1 MDGSGSIISVQIGL
15 LVTLVAA
22 PSARGGFAC
31 LSNPCLH
38 GVCMDDLN
46 STYFCYCIDG
56 YTGLQCQTNW
66 NDCWS
71 APCQNGGMCV
81 DGIAGFNC
89 TCPTGYVGDL
99 CEEDF
104 NECESNPCWNN
115 GTCVDGP
122 NGYFCQCLPGYL
134 GVHCEVDEAVCNITG
149 ESRCHNG
156 GACVE
161 GPGDRFSCRCQQGW
175 EGFLCDVET
184 NECMSSPC
192 QNGAV
197 CIDMHATHE
206 CACPFGFAG
215 QNCEEIVRMC
225 SKNPCKNGALCLLE
239 DNLPVCYCVPDF
251 HGDLC
256 QLQYDECLLGP
267 KCSNGGTCIDGVDQ
281 FTCSCPPN
289 LTGTFCE
296 CLMLPN
302 NQLDCTYVLPMTTT
316 TYYFVNETTFTSTEF
331 FPTTSAETT
340 TMELE
345 ASSTTTEQFTDSTLI
360 SSETTEEATTLETT
374 TFEAETS
381 SIPSTVTAQYS
392 SSPASTGDE
401 TSPYSTQLTTIDYSR
416 GPTSSSVETTTDEVL
431 NLGSTETT
439 IAETGEASRAFPEEI
454 ITSTTLFFTEQP
466 STEHQGSTETTPS
479 DYSESTQ
486 ATTLIDGATTMG
498 FTESA
503 TTSSSID
510 CSLADESC
518 ENGGTCIFASGKHQC
533 VCPFDAE
540 GPLCATK
547 LGIKNAAFN
556 GNSFLTHRLSDGQN
570 ISVELEA
577 KTLFSTGLI
586 FDVHMDQAFMALY
599 VENGFLM
606 FKFSCGYQTMLLS
619 ELKVP
624 INNGFWINHCY
635 AQIKLNGTLT
645 MTGNQMAHLNKYSK
659 TVVRMHLGGIPNEI
673 LHNGLPM
680 QGFVGCMSHLMENR
694 FTFKKTQ
701 RMVSGS
707 RNVPL
712 WDVWRIHVKT
722 ELLALRTKKT
732 GNAIAEMG
740 QTCDISICNNNPCLF
755 GGTCV
760 PFSNSGYIC
769 LCPYGKHG
777 HFCEN
782 DLQIS
787 EPYFSSTV
795 KGLSSYV
802 AYQLPEGV
810 SQRMEIKFRF
820 TPTTADQ
827 ISLLLFIGQDGQ
839 HDAYSDHLAVSFV
852 QGYILLT
859 WNMGSGPR
867 RIFTTKPVETGSR
880 DYLVQVGY
888 NERQAWLFV
897 ENMGNVSGRSP
908 GPSTQLNTT
917 PLLYFG
923 GHDALN
929 FSTLPHDLPL
939 HSGFSGCI
947 FDVEVKIGSIV
958 LPLQGGALGR
968 AVGQCGTTECYER
981 SCQNNGACLH
991 HGSTFMCLCQDKWH
1005 GPLCSS
1011 RANSCD
1017 SNVTKC
1023 SHPSQ
1028 CVPLLIGYECDCPL
1042 GLVGRYCEKAENI
1055 SDVSFTGTRSFLATH
1070 PLDLD
1075 STKFNIEMEIRALH
1089 DNGLVLFM
1097 GRKEASFICL
1107 SMQNGLL
1114 ELKLRSAK
1122 LQSNNK
1128 VLVSVRSSKLLLKG
1142 TWHRVQFGVFGR
1154 KVYLYVDHVI
1164 NMGILEHDF
1173 FFPVPFAG
1181 CMRHISIDETKLP
1194 LVPKNVKDARNVIDC
1209 DGTPC
1214 GGETCLNG
1222 GTCWL
1227 DSLSSPHCS
1236 CLEPYY
1242 GDKCQYFPKCTNH
1255 SCANGKCQNSMC
1267 SCQVGFEGGFCE
1279 TEIEVKTPSFV
1290 GKSYLAVRK
1299 LGDKKRDIRLMEI
1312 RKLYLKFASAS
1323 NHGLLL
1329 WTKKDKN
1336 YLGLGLEKGF
1346 LKLVYSMKDVRDSVV
1361 KLAPYNRVA
1370 DGLWHILDLSFAPFS
1385 LTIDGK
1391 RARLFENQQSAISNA
1406 SLSSD
1411 GLFFIGGLPSYMD
1424 ITKDTAG
1431 LFRQSFQ
1438 GCIEAFGTNNE
1449 PVIKDFT
1456 PFEGA
1461 NISNC
1466 HIF

>member
-1 MDGSGSIISVQIGL
+1 
-15 LVTLVAA
+15 
-22 PSARGGFAC
+22 
-31 LSNPCLH
+31 
-38 GVCMDDLN
+38 
-46 STYFCYCIDG
+46 
-56 YTGLQCQTNW
+56 
-66 NDCWS
+66 
-71 APCQNGGMCV
+71 
-81 DGIAGFNC
+81 
-89 TCPTGYVGDL
+89 
-99 CEEDF
+99 
-104 NECESNPCWNN
+104 
-115 GTCVDGP
+115 
-122 NGYFCQCLPGYL
+122 
-134 GVHCEVDEAVCNITG
+134 
-149 ESRCHNG
+149 
-156 GACVE
+156 
-161 GPGDRFSCRCQQGW
+161 
-175 EGFLCDVET
+175 
-184 NECMSSPC
+184 
-192 QNGAV
+192 
-197 CIDMHATHE
+197 
-206 CACPFGFAG
+206 
-215 QNCEEIVRMC
+215 MC

-302 NQLDCTYVLPMTTT
+302 NQLDCAYVLPMTTT

-381 SIPSTVTAQYS
+381 SIPTTVTAQYS

-416 GPTSSSVETTTDEVL
+416 APTSSSVETTTDDVL

-533 VCPFDAE
+533 MCPFDAE

-624 INNGFWINHCY
+624 INNGFWINVKAWSRFFSGYPITSMAILIPETASLYVLCAVPLLTEVPTHSRLGAGWLAFVFPWPFFDFHLSVPESLLPPFGTLPAAEPDGSSEEAPPVFGGDAMGMSISFTRAARESLEFAKDLQHCY

-645 MTGNQMAHLNKYSK
+645 MTGNQMAQLNKYSK

-694 FTFKKTQ
+694 FKFKKTQ

-859 WNMGSGPR
+859 WNMGS
-867 RIFTTKPVETGSR
+867 
-880 DYLVQVGY
+880 
-888 NERQAWLFV
+888 
-897 ENMGNVSGRSP
+897 
-908 GPSTQLNTT
+908 
-917 PLLYFG
+917 
-923 GHDALN
+923 
-929 FSTLPHDLPL
+929 
-939 HSGFSGCI
+939 
-947 FDVEVKIGSIV
+947 
-958 LPLQGGALGR
+958 
-968 AVGQCGTTECYER
+968 
-981 SCQNNGACLH
+981 
-991 HGSTFMCLCQDKWH
+991 
-1005 GPLCSS
+1005 
-1011 RANSCD
+1011 
-1017 SNVTKC
+1017 
-1023 SHPSQ
+1023 
-1028 CVPLLIGYECDCPL
+1028 
-1042 GLVGRYCEKAENI
+1042 
-1055 SDVSFTGTRSFLATH
+1055 
-1070 PLDLD
+1070 
-1075 STKFNIEMEIRALH
+1075 
-1089 DNGLVLFM
+1089 
-1097 GRKEASFICL
+1097 
-1107 SMQNGLL
+1107 
-1114 ELKLRSAK
+1114 
-1122 LQSNNK
+1122 
-1128 VLVSVRSSKLLLKG
+1128 
-1142 TWHRVQFGVFGR
+1142 
-1154 KVYLYVDHVI
+1154 
-1164 NMGILEHDF
+1164 
-1173 FFPVPFAG
+1173 
-1181 CMRHISIDETKLP
+1181 
-1194 LVPKNVKDARNVIDC
+1194 
-1209 DGTPC
+1209 
-1214 GGETCLNG
+1214 
-1222 GTCWL
+1222 
-1227 DSLSSPHCS
+1227 
-1236 CLEPYY
+1236 
-1242 GDKCQYFPKCTNH
+1242 
-1255 SCANGKCQNSMC
+1255 
-1267 SCQVGFEGGFCE
+1267 
-1279 TEIEVKTPSFV
+1279 
-1290 GKSYLAVRK
+1290 
-1299 LGDKKRDIRLMEI
+1299 
-1312 RKLYLKFASAS
+1312 
-1323 NHGLLL
+1323 
-1329 WTKKDKN
+1329 
-1336 YLGLGLEKGF
+1336 
-1346 LKLVYSMKDVRDSVV
+1346 
-1361 KLAPYNRVA
+1361 
-1370 DGLWHILDLSFAPFS
+1370 
-1385 LTIDGK
+1385 
-1391 RARLFENQQSAISNA
+1391 
-1406 SLSSD
+1406 
-1411 GLFFIGGLPSYMD
+1411 
-1424 ITKDTAG
+1424 
-1431 LFRQSFQ
+1431 
-1438 GCIEAFGTNNE
+1438 
-1449 PVIKDFT
+1449 
-1456 PFEGA
+1456 
-1461 NISNC
+1461 
-1466 HIF
+1466 